1 MKIQRSTGVNGK
13 RRCICRN
20 LGWYRR
26 DSAPLGRLG
35 VPPFFSVFDGNC
47 TFQPRHIPVNILVLH
62 APAGCLVVLIIRNYA
77 LVTKSQLFERSEF
90 CDFVTVFSRILY
102 D

>member
-35 VPPFFSVFDGNC
+35 VPPFVVLSEERIDMRRSTPASTC
-47 TFQPRHIPVNILVLH
+47 KHIPLAQVL
-62 APAGCLVVLIIRNYA
+62 GR
-77 LVTKSQLFERSEF
+77 K
-90 CDFVTVFSRILY
+90 
-102 D
+102 